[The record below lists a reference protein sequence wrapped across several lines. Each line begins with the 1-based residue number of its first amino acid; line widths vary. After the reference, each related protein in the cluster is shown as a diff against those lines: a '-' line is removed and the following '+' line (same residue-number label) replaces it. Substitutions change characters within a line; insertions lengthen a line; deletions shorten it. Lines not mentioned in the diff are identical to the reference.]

1 MKPHLLKGLNMN
13 EKLASVKQF
22 VARNERKILV
32 TTAVVTTTAAVV
44 TRLGIK
50 QHNDFLK
57 ENGLYEKFYEVD
69 EDE

>member
-1 MKPHLLKGLNMN
+1 MN

-44 TRLGIK
+44 MRLGIK